1 MHLLKGESYG
11 FILKWRKKTIDKP
24 NMKIKYITE
33 NRKEGKKEKGNEK
46 QRQETIKI
54 LDKAIKKILTEKMN
68 FLKKDEF

>member
-1 MHLLKGESYG
+1 MLHLLKGESYG

-46 QRQETIKI
+46 
-54 LDKAIKKILTEKMN
+54 
-68 FLKKDEF
+68 

>member
-11 FILKWRKKTIDKP
+11 FILKWRKKP

>member
-1 MHLLKGESYG
+1 MHLLKVESYG